1 MRAELTV
8 RTARSS
14 RRVARS
20 RLEELGR
27 VPIFSDLTPR
37 ELRRLL
43 RSTEE
48 YAYPEGAVF
57 VKEGARSE
65 QLFVLLEG
73 SARVVRRG
81 RTVARLYGGD
91 FFGEISLLDGLP
103 RTATVVAAT
112 PVRCLVLLRKEF
124 ERIITEMPS
133 VGTRVLRSLA
143 GRYREMNRGAEVIRL
158 R

>member
-1 MRAELTV
+1 MARQGLDEL
-8 RTARSS
+8 A
-14 RRVARS
+14 
-20 RLEELGR
+20 R

-48 YAYPEGAVF
+48 YTYPEGAVF

-65 QLFVLLEG
+65 QLFVVLDG
-73 SARVVRRG
+73 VAKVVRNG
-81 RTVARLYGGD
+81 RTVARLYAGD

-103 RTATVVAAT
+103 RTATVTAVT
-112 PVRCLVLLRKEF
+112 PVRCLVLLRREF

-133 VGTRVLRSLA
+133 VGVRVLRSLA
-143 GRYREMNRGAEVIRL
+143 ARYREMNRGAEVIKL

>member
-1 MRAELTV
+1 MARQGLDEL
-8 RTARSS
+8 A
-14 RRVARS
+14 
-20 RLEELGR
+20 R
-27 VPIFSDLTPR
+27 VPIFTDLTPR
-37 ELRRLL
+37 QLRRLH

-48 YAYPEGAVF
+48 YTYPEGAVF

-73 SARVVRRG
+73 SAKVIRNN
-81 RTVARLYGGD
+81 RTVARLYAGD

-103 RTATVVAAT
+103 RTATVIAES

-124 ERIITEMPS
+124 ERIVTEMPS
-133 VGTRVLRSLA
+133 VGVKVLRSLA
-143 GRYREMNRGAEVIRL
+143 TRFREMNRGAEVIRL

>member
-1 MRAELTV
+1 M
-8 RTARSS
+8 ARQG
-14 RRVARS
+14 
-20 RLEELGR
+20 LEELAK

-48 YAYPEGAVF
+48 YSYPEGAVF

-65 QLFVLLEG
+65 QLFVILEG
-73 SARVVRRG
+73 SARVIRRG
-81 RTVARLYGGD
+81 RTVARIRAGD
-91 FFGEISLLDGLP
+91 FFGEISLLDGQP
-103 RTATVVAAT
+103 RTATVIAET

-124 ERIITEMPS
+124 EKIIAEMPS
-133 VGTRVLRSLA
+133 VASRVLRSLA
-143 GRYREMNRGAEVIRL
+143 MRFREMNRGAEVIQL

>member
-1 MRAELTV
+1 M
-8 RTARSS
+8 ARQG
-14 RRVARS
+14 
-20 RLEELGR
+20 LEELAK

-48 YAYPEGAVF
+48 YSYPEGAVF

-65 QLFVLLEG
+65 QLFVILEG
-73 SARVVRRG
+73 SARVIRRG
-81 RTVARLYGGD
+81 RTVARIHPGD
-91 FFGEISLLDGLP
+91 FFGEISLLDGQP
-103 RTATVVAAT
+103 RTATVIAET

-124 ERIITEMPS
+124 EKIIKEMPT
-133 VGTRVLRSLA
+133 VGSRVLRSLA
-143 GRYREMNRGAEVIRL
+143 ARFREMNRGAEVIQL

>member
-1 MRAELTV
+1 M
-8 RTARSS
+8 ARQG
-14 RRVARS
+14 
-20 RLEELGR
+20 LEELGR
-27 VPIFSDLTPR
+27 VPIFADLRPR
-37 ELRRLL
+37 EVRRLL

-48 YAYPEGAVF
+48 YSYPAGAVF

-73 SARVVRRG
+73 SARVIRKG
-81 RTVARLYGGD
+81 RTVARLYRGD

-103 RTATVVAAT
+103 RTATVVADS

-124 ERIITEMPS
+124 ERIVQEMPS
-133 VGTRVLRSLA
+133 VGMRVLRSLA
-143 GRYREMNRGAEVIRL
+143 GRLREMNRGGEVIPL

>member
-1 MRAELTV
+1 MARQGLDEL
-8 RTARSS
+8 AK
-14 RRVARS
+14 
-20 RLEELGR
+20 

-48 YAYPEGAVF
+48 YSYPEGAVF

-65 QLFVLLEG
+65 QLFVILEG
-73 SARVVRRG
+73 TARVIRRG
-81 RTVARLYGGD
+81 RTVARIQPGD
-91 FFGEISLLDGLP
+91 FFGEISLLDGQP
-103 RTATVVAAT
+103 RTATVIAET

-124 ERIITEMPS
+124 EKIIAEMPAVAS
-133 VGTRVLRSLA
+133 RVLRSLA
-143 GRYREMNRGAEVIRL
+143 VRFREMNRGAEVIQL